1 MDIYILI
8 LHNNF
13 KANGTLFDVTV
24 EPSSSVKE
32 LKIMVLERA
41 KNLIGHLDIIQLE
54 VWKTIGEKILNSSD
68 PNWKQIL
75 QDIKFD
81 DPDTIRE
88 VFERDKVE
96 DFGLRDDEILL
107 VRMGSTSR
115 ISTAPEPLSDN
126 CVHKDAARGTTT
138 SDGGSEAEDEVSD
151 LDMAFLIH
159 HT

>member
-1 MDIYILI
+1 
-8 LHNNF
+8 
-13 KANGTLFDVTV
+13 
-24 EPSSSVKE
+24 
-32 LKIMVLERA
+32 MVLERA

-54 VWKTIGEKILNSSD
+54 VWKTIGEKILNSSN

-126 CVHKDAARGTTT
+126 CVHKDAAQGTTT
-138 SDGGSEAEDEVSD
+138 SDDGSEAEDEVLD
-151 LDMAFLIH
+151 LEMAFKCMFKFNPSYVIKCH
-159 HT
+159 QDSH